1 MIFLQQKHYFKE
13 HFMKKRFLLSLSLA
27 ASLLCAEDNGF
38 FVSAGYQ
45 IGEAVQMVKNTGEL
59 KNLNDKYEQLN
70 QYLNQVA
77 SLRQSIK
84 NANNYELVK
93 QSISNLIS
101 FANNNSQNKD
111 LSPIYS
117 STQAVLTS
125 ILAFWTLYAGNA
137 LTFNV
142 EGLTTSTSQNG
153 QGFSNVPLTAK
164 CSQPD
169 SKNCMPIATY
179 QKMKNL
185 AESLQKAQGTLCAL
199 NENGCNTA
207 NQDQGATI
215 SSALNTAKELMDL
228 ISATNTNMDW
238 SKIKINGLLVPSEVR
253 GDKNGSTT
261 KYEGKITSNNPVT
274 SYALFQNIYKML
286 PYLQESLKLS
296 EQNKSK
302 SDGLQGQVTG
312 DNTNPNYDKEIYNF
326 AQNQQ
331 TILSNAKSIF
341 NLFNSIPKDQFEYL
355 QVGYLK
361 IPPLG
366 TTPTKPYRKNVNLN
380 AEIDSIQRNVSYY
393 GNRIDSALSVAKD
406 VYNLKSN
413 QAQIVAAYNGAKNL
427 SQEISQL
434 PHNQVNTKD
443 IVTLPYD
450 KNAPAAGQYN
460 YQINQEQA
468 SNLSQALA
476 AMSNNPFKKVG
487 MISSQNNNGALNG
500 LGVQV
505 GYKQFFGES
514 KRWGLR
520 YYGFFDYNHGYIKSS
535 FFNSSSDIWTYGGGS
550 DLLVNFI
557 NDSVTRK
564 NNKLSVGLFGG
575 IQLAGTTWL
584 NSQYV
589 NLTALNNPYSAKVN
603 TSNFQF
609 LFNLGL
615 RTNLATAK
623 KEDSEHSAQH
633 GIELG
638 IKIPTINTNYYSF
651 LGAKLEYRRLYS
663 VYLNYVF
670 AY

>member
-1 MIFLQQKHYFKE
+1 
-13 HFMKKRFLLSLSLA
+13 MKKRFLLSLSLT

-70 QYLNQVA
+70 SSLAQVA
-77 SLRQSIK
+77 ALRQSIE
-84 NANNYELVK
+84 NANNYALVK
-93 QSISNLIS
+93 ESISNLIS

-117 STQAVLTS
+117 SAQAVLTS

-153 QGFSNVPLTAK
+153 QGFSNVPLTAR
-164 CSQPD
+164 CSKQD

-238 SKIKINGLLVPSEVR
+238 SRIKINGLLVPSEVR

-393 GNRIDSALSVAKD
+393 GNRLDSALSVAKD

-413 QAQIVAAYNGAKNL
+413 QKEIVAAYSGAKNL
-427 SQEISQL
+427 SEEISQF
-434 PHNQVNTKD
+434 PYNQVNTKD
-443 IVTLPYD
+443 IVHYLDD

-476 AMSNNPFKKVG
+476 AMSNNPFKNIG
-487 MISSQNNNGALNG
+487 MISSQSNNGALNG

-550 DLLVNFI
+550 DLLVNFV

>member
-1 MIFLQQKHYFKE
+1 
-13 HFMKKRFLLSLSLA
+13 MKKRFLLSLSLA

-70 QYLNQVA
+70 SSLAQVA
-77 SLRQSIK
+77 ALRQSIK

-117 STQAVLTS
+117 SAQAVLTS

-164 CSQPD
+164 CSQQD

-179 QKMKNL
+179 NKMKNL

-215 SSALNTAKELMDL
+215 SSALNTAKELMNL

-393 GNRIDSALSVAKD
+393 GNRLDSALSVARD

-413 QAQIVAAYNGAKNL
+413 QTEIVTAYNNAKNL
-427 SQEISQL
+427 SEEISQL
-434 PHNQVNTKD
+434 PYNQVNTKD

-476 AMSNNPFKKVG
+476 AMSNNPFKNIG
-487 MISSQNNNGALNG
+487 MIASQSNNGALNG

-550 DLLVNFI
+550 DLLVNII
-557 NDSVTRK
+557 NDNITRK

>member
-1 MIFLQQKHYFKE
+1 MFATKNYFKE
-13 HFMKKRFLLSLSLA
+13 HFYEKTIFTLSLSLVS
-27 ASLLCAEDNGF
+27 SLLRAEDNGF

-77 SLRQSIK
+77 SLKQSIQ
-84 NANNYELVK
+84 NANNISLVNSSLNDLK
-93 QSISNLIS
+93 S
-101 FANNNSQNKD
+101 FTENNYNSTTQ
-111 LSPIYS
+111 SPIFNAV
-117 STQAVLTS
+117 QAVITS
-125 ILAFWTLYAGNA
+125 VLGFWSLYAGNY
-137 LTFNV
+137 LTFFVGNKDTKQPASV
-142 EGLTTSTSQNG
+142 QGNPPFKTIVDNCSGIENCAMDQTTYNQ
-153 QGFSNVPLTAK
+153 
-164 CSQPD
+164 
-169 SKNCMPIATY
+169 
-179 QKMKNL
+179 MKKL
-185 AESLQKAQGTLCAL
+185 AEDLQAAQTNSTTKANNLCAL
-199 NENGCNTA
+199 SACATT
-207 NQDQGATI
+207 QGQTPN
-215 SSALNTAKELMDL
+215 STVSNALNLAQQLMDL
-228 ISATNTNMDW
+228 IEQTKVSMMWKNIVISGVSNASGAINSTGYPTQYAVFNNIKAMIPILQQAVTLSQSNHTLSASLQAQATGSQTNPEFAKDIYNLALNQ
-238 SKIKINGLLVPSEVR
+238 KQII
-253 GDKNGSTT
+253 
-261 KYEGKITSNNPVT
+261 
-274 SYALFQNIYKML
+274 SYAQN
-286 PYLQESLKLS
+286 
-296 EQNKSK
+296 
-302 SDGLQGQVTG
+302 
-312 DNTNPNYDKEIYNF
+312 
-326 AQNQQ
+326 
-331 TILSNAKSIF
+331 IF
-341 NLFNSIPKDQFEYL
+341 NLFNSIPKDQYKYL
-355 QVGYLK
+355 EKAYLK
-361 IPPLG
+361 IPNAG
-366 TTPTKPYRKNVNLN
+366 QTPTNPYRQVVNLN
-380 AEIDSIQRNVSYY
+380 KEVQTIQNNVSYY
-393 GNRIDSALSVAKD
+393 GNRVDAALSVAKD

-413 QAQIVAAYNGAKNL
+413 QKEIVAAYNGAKNL

-434 PHNQVNTKD
+434 PYNQVNTKD

-468 SNLSQALA
+468 SNLSLALA
-476 AMSNNPFKKVG
+476 AMSNNPFKKIG
-487 MISSQNNNGALNG
+487 MISSQSNNGALNG

>member
-1 MIFLQQKHYFKE
+1 
-13 HFMKKRFLLSLSLA
+13 MKKRFLLSLPLA
-27 ASLLCAEDNGF
+27 ASLLLAEDNGF

-45 IGEAVQMVKNTGEL
+45 IGEAVQTVKNTGEL

-70 QYLNQVA
+70 SSLAQVA
-77 SLRQSIK
+77 ALRQSIK

-117 STQAVLTS
+117 SAQAVLTS

-142 EGLTTSTSQNG
+142 EGLTTSTNQNG

-164 CSQPD
+164 CSQPG
-169 SKNCMPIATY
+169 SKNCMPKATY
-179 QKMKNL
+179 DKMKSL

-261 KYEGKITSNNPVT
+261 KYEGKITSNNSVT

-302 SDGLQGQVTG
+302 SDGLQAQATG
-312 DNTNPNYDKEIYNF
+312 SQTNPEFAKDIYNF

-393 GNRIDSALSVAKD
+393 GNRLDSALSVARD

-413 QAQIVAAYNGAKNL
+413 QKEIVTAYSNAKNL
-427 SQEISQL
+427 SEEISQL
-434 PHNQVNTKD
+434 PYNQVNTKD

-476 AMSNNPFKKVG
+476 AMSNNPFKNIG
-487 MISSQNNNGALNG
+487 MIASQSNNGALNG

-550 DLLVNFI
+550 DLLVNII
-557 NDSVTRK
+557 NDSITRK

>member
-1 MIFLQQKHYFKE
+1 
-13 HFMKKRFLLSLSLA
+13 MKKRFLLPLSLA
-27 ASLLCAEDNGF
+27 ASMVCAEDNGF

-70 QYLNQVA
+70 SYLNQVA
-77 SLRQSIK
+77 SLKQSIQ
-84 NANNYELVK
+84 NANNIELVNSSLNYLK
-93 QSISNLIS
+93 S
-101 FANNNSQNKD
+101 FTQNNYNSTTQ
-111 LSPIYS
+111 SPIFNAV
-117 STQAVLTS
+117 QAVITS
-125 ILAFWTLYAGNA
+125 VLGFWSLYAGNY
-137 LTFNV
+137 LTFFVGKDNQQSSV
-142 EGLTTSTSQNG
+142 AGNPPFKTVTENCSGIENCAMNETTYNQ
-153 QGFSNVPLTAK
+153 
-164 CSQPD
+164 
-169 SKNCMPIATY
+169 
-179 QKMKNL
+179 MKDL
-185 AESLQKAQGTLCAL
+185 AEKLQAAQQNANTKGNNLCAL
-199 NENGCNTA
+199 SGC
-207 NQDQGATI
+207 ATTGNNPPN
-215 SSALNTAKELMDL
+215 STVSNALNLAQQLMDL
-228 ISATNTNMDW
+228 IANTKTAMMW
-238 SKIKINGLLVPSEVR
+238 
-253 GDKNGSTT
+253 KNIVISGVSNVS
-261 KYEGKITSNNPVT
+261 GGGITSTNYPTHYAVFNNIKAMIPILQQAVT
-274 SYALFQNIYKML
+274 LSQSNHTLSANLQAQATGSQTNPEFAKDIYNLALNQKQIISYAK
-286 PYLQESLKLS
+286 
-296 EQNKSK
+296 
-302 SDGLQGQVTG
+302 D
-312 DNTNPNYDKEIYNF
+312 
-326 AQNQQ
+326 
-331 TILSNAKSIF
+331 IF
-341 NLFNSIPKDQFEYL
+341 NLFNTIPAEQFKYL
-355 QVGYLK
+355 EKAYLK
-361 IPPLG
+361 IPNAG
-366 TTPTKPYRKNVNLN
+366 QTPTNPYRQEVNLN
-380 AEIDSIQRNVSYY
+380 QEIQTIQNNVSYY
-393 GNRIDSALSVAKD
+393 GNRTDAALSVAKD

-413 QAQIVAAYNGAKNL
+413 QEQIVATYSNAKNL

-434 PHNQVNTKD
+434 PYNQVNTKD
-443 IVTLPYD
+443 IVTLSYD

-476 AMSNNPFKKVG
+476 AMSNNPFKNIG

-623 KEDSEHSAQH
+623 KEKDSEHSAQH

>member
-1 MIFLQQKHYFKE
+1 
-13 HFMKKRFLLSLSLA
+13 MKKRFLLSLSLSFA
-27 ASLLCAEDNGF
+27 VSSLHAEDNGF

-77 SLRQSIK
+77 SLKQSIQ
-84 NANNYELVK
+84 NANNIELVNSSLNYLK
-93 QSISNLIS
+93 S
-101 FANNNSQNKD
+101 FTNNNYNSTTQ
-111 LSPIYS
+111 SPIFNAV
-117 STQAVLTS
+117 QAVITS
-125 ILAFWTLYAGNA
+125 VLGFWSLYAGNYF
-137 LTFNV
+137 TFLVGN
-142 EGLTTSTSQNG
+142 
-153 QGFSNVPLTAK
+153 K
-164 CSQPD
+164 D
-169 SKNCMPIATY
+169 SKRLANVQGNPPFETIRRNCSGIENCAMDQVTY
-179 QKMKNL
+179 DKMKAL
-185 AESLQKAQGTLCAL
+185 AENLQAAQTNATTKANNLCAL
-199 NENGCNTA
+199 SGC
-207 NQDQGATI
+207 ATTEGSDSPSSTV
-215 SSALNTAKELMDL
+215 SSALETAQKLMDL
-228 ISATNTNMDW
+228 IANTRTAMMWKN
-238 SKIKINGLLVPSEVR
+238 IVINGVSNVS
-253 GDKNGSTT
+253 GAIDSTGYPT
-261 KYEGKITSNNPVT
+261 QYAVFNNIK
-274 SYALFQNIYKML
+274 AML
-286 PYLQESLKLS
+286 PILQQAVTLSQSNHTLSTSL
-296 EQNKSK
+296 QA
-302 SDGLQGQVTG
+302 QATG
-312 DNTNPNYDKEIYNF
+312 TQTNPNFAKDIYAF
-326 AQNQQ
+326 AQNQKQ
-331 TILSNAKSIF
+331 IISYAKDIF
-341 NLFNSIPKDQFEYL
+341 NLFSSIPAEQYKYL
-355 QVGYLK
+355 EKAYLK
-361 IPPLG
+361 IPNAG
-366 TTPTKPYRKNVNLN
+366 QTPTNPYRQVVNLN
-380 AEIDSIQRNVSYY
+380 QEVQTIKNNVSYY
-393 GNRIDSALSVAKD
+393 GNRVDAALSVAKD

-413 QAQIVAAYNGAKNL
+413 QANIVTAYSNANNL
-427 SQEISQL
+427 SQEISKL
-434 PHNQVNTKD
+434 PYNQVNTKD

-460 YQINQEQA
+460 YQINPEQQ

-476 AMSNNPFKKVG
+476 AMSNNPFKNIG

-550 DLLVNFI
+550 DLLVNII
-557 NDSVTRK
+557 NDSITRK

-589 NLTALNNPYSAKVN
+589 NLTAFNNPYSAKVN

-623 KEDSEHSAQH
+623 KKDSEHSAQH

-651 LGAKLEYRRLYS
+651 LGTQLQYRRLYS

>member
-1 MIFLQQKHYFKE
+1 
-13 HFMKKRFLLSLSLA
+13 MKKRFLLSLPLV
-27 ASLLCAEDNGF
+27 ASLLFAEDNGF
-38 FVSAGYQ
+38 FVGAGYQ

-77 SLRQSIK
+77 SLKQSIQ
-84 NANNYELVK
+84 NANNIELVNSSLNDLK
-93 QSISNLIS
+93 S
-101 FANNNSQNKD
+101 FTENNYNSTTQ
-111 LSPIYS
+111 SPIFNAV
-117 STQAVLTS
+117 QAVITS
-125 ILAFWTLYAGNA
+125 VLGFWSLYAGNY
-137 LTFNV
+137 LTFFVGSGDKPANV
-142 EGLTTSTSQNG
+142 QGNPPFSTIVSNCSGLE
-153 QGFSNVPLTAK
+153 
-164 CSQPD
+164 
-169 SKNCMPIATY
+169 NCAMDQATY
-179 QKMKNL
+179 DKMKKL
-185 AESLQKAQGTLCAL
+185 AEDLQAAQQNSTTKANNLCAL
-199 NENGCNTA
+199 SGCATTTGQTPSSTVSNALETA
-207 NQDQGATI
+207 Q
-215 SSALNTAKELMDL
+215 KLMDL
-228 ISATNTNMDW
+228 IANTKTAMMWENIVISGVSNTSGAIKSTGYPTQYAVFNNIKAMIPILQQAVTLSQSNHTLSASLQAQAT
-238 SKIKINGLLVPSEVR
+238 
-253 GDKNGSTT
+253 GS
-261 KYEGKITSNNPVT
+261 
-274 SYALFQNIYKML
+274 Q
-286 PYLQESLKLS
+286 
-296 EQNKSK
+296 
-302 SDGLQGQVTG
+302 
-312 DNTNPNYDKEIYNF
+312 TNPNFAKDIYTF
-326 AQNQQ
+326 AQNQKQ
-331 TILSNAKSIF
+331 VISYANDIF
-341 NLFNSIPKDQFEYL
+341 NLFNSIPADQFKYL
-355 QVGYLK
+355 EKAYLK
-361 IPPLG
+361 IPNLG
-366 TTPTKPYRKNVNLN
+366 QTPTNPYRQEVNLN
-380 AEIDSIQRNVSYY
+380 QEIQTIKNNVSYY
-393 GNRIDSALSVAKD
+393 GNRVDAALSVAKD

-413 QAQIVAAYNGAKNL
+413 QTEIVTAYNGAKNL

-434 PHNQVNTKD
+434 PYNQVNTKD

-476 AMSNNPFKKVG
+476 AMSNNPFKNIG
-487 MISSQNNNGALNG
+487 MIASQNNNGALNG

-557 NDSVTRK
+557 NDSLTRK

-603 TSNFQF
+603 ASNFQF

-615 RTNLATAK
+615 RTNLAMKK

>member
-1 MIFLQQKHYFKE
+1 
-13 HFMKKRFLLSLSLA
+13 MKKQFLLSLSL
-27 ASLLCAEDNGF
+27 SLAVSSLHAEDNGF
-38 FVSAGYQ
+38 FVGVGYQ
-45 IGEAVQMVKNTGEL
+45 IGEAVQTVKNTGEL

-77 SLRQSIK
+77 SLKRSIQ
-84 NANNYELVK
+84 NANNISLVNSSLNDLK
-93 QSISNLIS
+93 S
-101 FANNNSQNKD
+101 FTNNNYNSTTQ
-111 LSPIYS
+111 SPIFNAV
-117 STQAVLTS
+117 QAVITS
-125 ILAFWTLYAGNA
+125 VLGFWSLYAGNY
-137 LTFNV
+137 LTFFVVNKDTKQVANV
-142 EGLTTSTSQNG
+142 QGNPPFSTI
-153 QGFSNVPLTAK
+153 T
-164 CSQPD
+164 
-169 SKNCMPIATY
+169 KNCSGLENCAMNETTY
-179 QKMKNL
+179 NEMKKL
-185 AESLQKAQGTLCAL
+185 AESLQAAQQNATTKANNLCAL
-199 NENGCNTA
+199 SGCATT
-207 NQDQGATI
+207 QGQNPPNSTV
-215 SSALNTAKELMDL
+215 SNALNLAQQLMDL
-228 ISATNTNMDW
+228 IANTKTAMMWKNIVIAGV
-238 SKIKINGLLVPSEVR
+238 SNGH
-253 GDKNGSTT
+253 GGA
-261 KYEGKITSNNPVT
+261 ITSTNYPTHYAVFNNIKAMIPILQQAVT
-274 SYALFQNIYKML
+274 LSQNNHTL
-286 PYLQESLKLS
+286 SASLQA
-296 EQNKSK
+296 QA
-302 SDGLQGQVTG
+302 TG
-312 DNTNPNYDKEIYNF
+312 SQTNPNFAKDIYAF
-326 AQNQQ
+326 AQNQKQ
-331 TILSNAKSIF
+331 VISYAQDIF
-341 NLFNSIPKDQFEYL
+341 NLFSSIPAEQYKYL
-355 QVGYLK
+355 EKAYLK
-361 IPPLG
+361 IPNAG
-366 TTPTKPYRKNVNLN
+366 QTPTNPYRQEVNLN
-380 AEIDSIQRNVSYY
+380 QEIQTIKNNVSYY
-393 GNRIDSALSVAKD
+393 GNRVDAALSVARD

-413 QAQIVAAYNGAKNL
+413 QAEIVTAYSNANNL
-427 SQEISQL
+427 SQEISKL
-434 PHNQVNTKD
+434 PYNQVNTKD
-443 IVTLPYD
+443 IITLPYD

-460 YQINQEQA
+460 YQINPEQQ

-487 MISSQNNNGALNG
+487 MINSQNNNGAMNG

-550 DLLVNFI
+550 DLLVNII
-557 NDSVTRK
+557 NDSITRK

-615 RTNLATAK
+615 RTNLAMKK

>member
-1 MIFLQQKHYFKE
+1 
-13 HFMKKRFLLSLSLA
+13 MKKRFLLSLSLS

-45 IGEAVQMVKNTGEL
+45 IGEAVQTVKNTGEL

-77 SLRQSIK
+77 SLKQSIQ
-84 NANNYELVK
+84 NANNISLVNSSLNDLK
-93 QSISNLIS
+93 S
-101 FANNNSQNKD
+101 FTENNYNSTTQ
-111 LSPIYS
+111 SPIFNAV
-117 STQAVLTS
+117 QAVITS
-125 ILAFWTLYAGNA
+125 VLGFWSLYAGNY
-137 LTFNV
+137 LTFFVGNKDTKRANV
-142 EGLTTSTSQNG
+142 NG
-153 QGFSNVPLTAK
+153 NPPFETII
-164 CSQPD
+164 
-169 SKNCMPIATY
+169 KNCSGLENCAMDQTTY
-179 QKMKNL
+179 EKMKKL
-185 AESLQKAQGTLCAL
+185 AEDLQAAQQNSTTKANNLCAL
-199 NENGCNTA
+199 SGCAAT
-207 NQDQGATI
+207 QGQNPNSTV
-215 SSALNTAKELMDL
+215 SNALNLAQQLMDL
-228 ISATNTNMDW
+228 IANTRTAMMW
-238 SKIKINGLLVPSEVR
+238 
-253 GDKNGSTT
+253 KNIVISGVSNAS
-261 KYEGKITSNNPVT
+261 GAITSTNYPTHYAVFNNIKAMIPILQQAVT
-274 SYALFQNIYKML
+274 LSQSNHTLSSK
-286 PYLQESLKLS
+286 LQA
-296 EQNKSK
+296 QA
-302 SDGLQGQVTG
+302 TG
-312 DNTNPNYDKEIYNF
+312 SQTNPEFAKDIYNL
-326 AQNQQ
+326 AQNQKQ
-331 TILSNAKSIF
+331 VISYAQDIF
-341 NLFNSIPKDQFEYL
+341 NLFNSIPKEQYKYL
-355 QVGYLK
+355 EKAYLK
-361 IPPLG
+361 IPNAG
-366 TTPTKPYRKNVNLN
+366 QTPTNPYRQEVNLN
-380 AEIDSIQRNVSYY
+380 KEIQTIQNNVSYY
-393 GNRIDSALSVAKD
+393 GNRLDSALSVAKD

-413 QAQIVAAYNGAKNL
+413 QKEIVTAYSGAKNL
-427 SQEISQL
+427 SEEISQL
-434 PHNQVNTKD
+434 PYNQVNTKD

-476 AMSNNPFKKVG
+476 AMSNNPFKNIG
-487 MISSQNNNGALNG
+487 MISSQSNNGALNG

>member
-1 MIFLQQKHYFKE
+1 
-13 HFMKKRFLLSLSLA
+13 MKKRFLLSLSLA
-27 ASLLCAEDNGF
+27 ASLLYAEDNGF

-59 KNLNDKYEQLN
+59 KNLNEKYEQLN

-77 SLRQSIK
+77 SLKQSIQ
-84 NANNYELVK
+84 NANNIELVNSSLNYLK
-93 QSISNLIS
+93 S
-101 FANNNSQNKD
+101 FTNNNYNSTTQ
-111 LSPIYS
+111 SPIFNAA
-117 STQAVLTS
+117 QAVITS
-125 ILAFWTLYAGNA
+125 VLGFWSLYAGNYF
-137 LTFNV
+137 TFFVGNKDTKQPASV
-142 EGLTTSTSQNG
+142 
-153 QGFSNVPLTAK
+153 QGNPPFKTII
-164 CSQPD
+164 
-169 SKNCMPIATY
+169 KNCSGIENCAMNQTTY
-179 QKMKNL
+179 DEMKKL
-185 AESLQKAQGTLCAL
+185 AESLQAAQQNSSTKANNLCAL
-199 NENGCNTA
+199 SGC
-207 NQDQGATI
+207 ATTTGQT
-215 SSALNTAKELMDL
+215 SPNSTVSNALNLAQQLMDL
-228 ISATNTNMDW
+228 IANTKTAMMWENIVISGVSNTSGAIKSTGYPTQYAVFNNIKAMIPILQQAVTLSQSNHTLSSNLQAQATGT
-238 SKIKINGLLVPSEVR
+238 
-253 GDKNGSTT
+253 
-261 KYEGKITSNNPVT
+261 
-274 SYALFQNIYKML
+274 Q
-286 PYLQESLKLS
+286 
-296 EQNKSK
+296 
-302 SDGLQGQVTG
+302 
-312 DNTNPNYDKEIYNF
+312 TNPKFAKDIYAF
-326 AQNQQ
+326 AQNQKQ
-331 TILSNAKSIF
+331 VISYAQDIF
-341 NLFNSIPKDQFEYL
+341 NLFNTIPADQFKYL
-355 QVGYLK
+355 EKAYLK
-361 IPPLG
+361 IPNAG
-366 TTPTKPYRKNVNLN
+366 QTPINPYRQVVNLN
-380 AEIDSIQRNVSYY
+380 QEVQTIKNNVSYY
-393 GNRIDSALSVAKD
+393 GNRVDAALSVAKD

-413 QAQIVAAYNGAKNL
+413 QTEIVTTYNDAKTL
-427 SQEISQL
+427 SEEISQL
-434 PHNQVNTKD
+434 PYNQVNTKG
-443 IVTLPYD
+443 IITLPYD

-460 YQINQEQA
+460 YQINPEQA
-468 SNLSQALA
+468 SNLNQALE
-476 AMSNNPFKKVG
+476 AMSNNPFKNIG

-589 NLTALNNPYSAKVN
+589 NLTAFNNPYSAKVN
-603 TSNFQF
+603 ASNFQF

-615 RTNLATAK
+615 RTNLAMKK

>member
-1 MIFLQQKHYFKE
+1 
-13 HFMKKRFLLSLSLA
+13 MKKTILLSLSLA
-27 ASLLCAEDNGF
+27 SSLLHAEDNGF

-59 KNLNDKYEQLN
+59 KNLNEKYEQLN

-77 SLRQSIK
+77 SLKQSIQ
-84 NANNYELVK
+84 NANNIELVNSSLNYLK
-93 QSISNLIS
+93 S
-101 FANNNSQNKD
+101 FTNNNYNSTTQ
-111 LSPIYS
+111 SPIFNAV
-117 STQAVLTS
+117 QAVITS
-125 ILAFWTLYAGNA
+125 VLGFWSLYAGNY
-137 LTFNV
+137 LTFFVGSGNQASSV
-142 EGLTTSTSQNG
+142 QGNPPFKTITENCSGIENCAMNETTYNE
-153 QGFSNVPLTAK
+153 
-164 CSQPD
+164 
-169 SKNCMPIATY
+169 
-179 QKMKNL
+179 MKKL
-185 AESLQKAQGTLCAL
+185 AENLQAAQQNATTKGNNLCAL
-199 NENGCNTA
+199 SGC
-207 NQDQGATI
+207 ATTGSASNSSNSPNSTV
-215 SSALNTAKELMDL
+215 SSALETAQKLMDL
-228 ISATNTNMDW
+228 IASTKTAMMWKNIVISGVSNASGAIKSTGYPTQYAVFNNIKAMIPILQQAVTLSQSNHTLSASLQAQAT
-238 SKIKINGLLVPSEVR
+238 
-253 GDKNGSTT
+253 GS
-261 KYEGKITSNNPVT
+261 
-274 SYALFQNIYKML
+274 Q
-286 PYLQESLKLS
+286 
-296 EQNKSK
+296 
-302 SDGLQGQVTG
+302 
-312 DNTNPNYDKEIYNF
+312 TNPEFAKDIYNL
-326 AQNQQ
+326 AQNQKQ
-331 TILSNAKSIF
+331 VISYAQDIF
-341 NLFNSIPKDQFEYL
+341 NLFSSIPKDQYRYL
-355 QVGYLK
+355 EKAYLK
-361 IPPLG
+361 IPNAG
-366 TTPTKPYRKNVNLN
+366 STPTNPYRQEVNLN
-380 AEIDSIQRNVSYY
+380 QEIQTIKNNVSYY
-393 GNRIDSALSVAKD
+393 GNRVNSALSVARD

-413 QAQIVAAYNGAKNL
+413 EAEIVTAYSNANNL
-427 SQEISQL
+427 SQEISKL
-434 PHNQVNTKD
+434 PYNQVNTKD
-443 IVTLPYD
+443 IVTLPHD

-460 YQINQEQA
+460 YQINPEQQ
-468 SNLSQALA
+468 SNLNQALA

-535 FFNSSSDIWTYGGGS
+535 FFNSSSDVWTYGGGS

-557 NDSVTRK
+557 NDSITRK

-589 NLTALNNPYSAKVN
+589 NLTAFNNPYSAKVN

-623 KEDSEHSAQH
+623 KKDSEHSAQH

-651 LGAKLEYRRLYS
+651 LGTKLEYRRLYS

>member
-1 MIFLQQKHYFKE
+1 
-13 HFMKKRFLLSLSLA
+13 MKKTILLSLAS
-27 ASLLCAEDNGF
+27 SLLHAEDNGF

-59 KNLNDKYEQLN
+59 KNLNEKYEQLN

-77 SLRQSIK
+77 SLKQSIQ

-101 FANNNSQNKD
+101 FANNNHTNKET
-111 LSPIYS
+111 SPIYN
-117 STQAVLTS
+117 TAQAVITS
-125 ILAFWTLYAGNA
+125 VLAFWTLYAGNA

-164 CSQPD
+164 CSQQG

-413 QAQIVAAYNGAKNL
+413 QAQIVAAYSGAKNL

-434 PHNQVNTKD
+434 PYNQVNTKD
-443 IVTLPYD
+443 IVTLSHD
-450 KNAPAAGQYN
+450 QNAPAAGQYN

>member
-1 MIFLQQKHYFKE
+1 
-13 HFMKKRFLLSLSLA
+13 MKKQFLLSLSLSLA
-27 ASLLCAEDNGF
+27 SSLLHAEDNGF

-77 SLRQSIK
+77 SLKQSIQ
-84 NANNYELVK
+84 NANNISLVNSSLNDLK
-93 QSISNLIS
+93 S
-101 FANNNSQNKD
+101 FTENNYNSTTQ
-111 LSPIYS
+111 SPIFNAV
-117 STQAVLTS
+117 QAVITS
-125 ILAFWTLYAGNA
+125 VLGFWSLYAGNY
-137 LTFNV
+137 LTFFVGNKDTKQAANV
-142 EGLTTSTSQNG
+142 QGNPPFKTITENCSGIENCAMEQTTY
-153 QGFSNVPLTAK
+153 
-164 CSQPD
+164 D
-169 SKNCMPIATY
+169 
-179 QKMKNL
+179 KMKKL
-185 AESLQKAQGTLCAL
+185 AEELQAAQQNSSTKANNLCAL
-199 NENGCNTA
+199 SGC
-207 NQDQGATI
+207 ATTGQNPP
-215 SSALNTAKELMDL
+215 SSTVSNALNLAQQLMDL
-228 ISATNTNMDW
+228 IANTRTAMMW
-238 SKIKINGLLVPSEVR
+238 
-253 GDKNGSTT
+253 KNIVISGVSNAS
-261 KYEGKITSNNPVT
+261 GAITSTNYPTHYAVFNNIKAMIPILQQAVT
-274 SYALFQNIYKML
+274 LSQSNHSIASN
-286 PYLQESLKLS
+286 LQA
-296 EQNKSK
+296 QA
-302 SDGLQGQVTG
+302 TG
-312 DNTNPNYDKEIYNF
+312 SQTNPNFAKDIYNLALNQKQVISY
-326 AQNQQ
+326 AQN
-331 TILSNAKSIF
+331 IF
-341 NLFNSIPKDQFEYL
+341 NLFNSIPKDQYRYL
-355 QVGYLK
+355 EKAYLK
-361 IPPLG
+361 IANAG
-366 TTPTKPYRKNVNLN
+366 QTPTNPYRQEVNLN
-380 AEIDSIQRNVSYY
+380 KEVQTIQNNVSYY
-393 GNRIDSALSVAKD
+393 GNRLDSALSVAKD

-413 QAQIVAAYNGAKNL
+413 QKEIVAAYSNAKNL

-434 PHNQVNTKD
+434 PYNQVNTKD

-476 AMSNNPFKKVG
+476 AMSNNPFKKIG

>member
-1 MIFLQQKHYFKE
+1 M
-13 HFMKKRFLLSLSLA
+13 
-27 ASLLCAEDNGF
+27 
-38 FVSAGYQ
+38 SAGYQ

-59 KNLNDKYEQLN
+59 KNLNEKYEQLS

-77 SLRQSIK
+77 SLKQSIQ
-84 NANNYELVK
+84 NANNIELVNSSLNYLK
-93 QSISNLIS
+93 S
-101 FANNNSQNKD
+101 FTNNNYNSTTQ
-111 LSPIYS
+111 SPIFNAA
-117 STQAVLTS
+117 QAVITS
-125 ILAFWTLYAGNA
+125 VLGFWSLYAGNYF
-137 LTFNV
+137 TFFVGNKNTRKPANV
-142 EGLTTSTSQNG
+142 QGNPPFQTIITNCSAIENCAMDQTTY
-153 QGFSNVPLTAK
+153 
-164 CSQPD
+164 D
-169 SKNCMPIATY
+169 E
-179 QKMKNL
+179 MKKL
-185 AESLQKAQGTLCAL
+185 AESLQAAQTNATTKANNLCAL
-199 NENGCNTA
+199 SGC
-207 NQDQGATI
+207 ATTEGQNPPNSTV
-215 SSALNTAKELMDL
+215 SSALETAQKLMDL
-228 ISATNTNMDW
+228 IANTKTAMMW
-238 SKIKINGLLVPSEVR
+238 
-253 GDKNGSTT
+253 KNIVISGVSN
-261 KYEGKITSNNPVT
+261 EPGAITSTNYPTQYAVFNNIKAMIPILQQAVT
-274 SYALFQNIYKML
+274 LSQSNHTLSAS
-286 PYLQESLKLS
+286 LQA
-296 EQNKSK
+296 QA
-302 SDGLQGQVTG
+302 TG
-312 DNTNPNYDKEIYNF
+312 SQTNPKFAKDIYAF
-326 AQNQQ
+326 AQNQKQ
-331 TILSNAKSIF
+331 VISYANDIF
-341 NLFNSIPKDQFEYL
+341 NLFNTIPTDQFKYL
-355 QVGYLK
+355 EKAYLK
-361 IPPLG
+361 IANAG
-366 TTPTKPYRKNVNLN
+366 STPTNPYRQEVNLN
-380 AEIDSIQRNVSYY
+380 QEIQTIKNNVSYY
-393 GNRIDSALSVAKD
+393 GNRVDAALSVAKD

-413 QAQIVAAYNGAKNL
+413 QTEIVTTYNNAKNL
-427 SQEISQL
+427 SEEISKL

-476 AMSNNPFKKVG
+476 AMSNNPFKNIG

-550 DLLVNFI
+550 DLLVNII
-557 NDSVTRK
+557 NDSITRK

-589 NLTALNNPYSAKVN
+589 NLTAFNNPYSAKVN

-623 KEDSEHSAQH
+623 KKDSEHSAQH
-633 GIELG
+633 GLELG

-651 LGAKLEYRRLYS
+651 LGAQLQYRRLYS

>member
-1 MIFLQQKHYFKE
+1 M
-13 HFMKKRFLLSLSLA
+13 
-27 ASLLCAEDNGF
+27 
-38 FVSAGYQ
+38 SAGYQ

-77 SLRQSIK
+77 SLKQSIQ
-84 NANNYELVK
+84 NANNIELVNSSLNYLK
-93 QSISNLIS
+93 S
-101 FANNNSQNKD
+101 FTNNNYNSTTQ
-111 LSPIYS
+111 SPIFNAV
-117 STQAVLTS
+117 QAVITS
-125 ILAFWTLYAGNA
+125 VLGFWSLYAGNYF
-137 LTFNV
+137 TFFVGNKDTKQPANV
-142 EGLTTSTSQNG
+142 
-153 QGFSNVPLTAK
+153 QGNPPFQTIV
-164 CSQPD
+164 
-169 SKNCMPIATY
+169 KNCSGLENCAMNETTY
-179 QKMKNL
+179 NQMKKL
-185 AESLQKAQGTLCAL
+185 AEELQAAQTNATTKANNLCAL
-199 NENGCNTA
+199 SGCAATDSTS
-207 NQDQGATI
+207 NQPSSTV
-215 SSALNTAKELMDL
+215 SSALETVQKLMDL
-228 ISATNTNMDW
+228 IANTKTAMMW
-238 SKIKINGLLVPSEVR
+238 
-253 GDKNGSTT
+253 KNIVISGVSN
-261 KYEGKITSNNPVT
+261 ESGAITSTNYPKHYAVFNNIKAMIPILQQAVT
-274 SYALFQNIYKML
+274 LSQSNHTLSAS
-286 PYLQESLKLS
+286 LQA
-296 EQNKSK
+296 QA
-302 SDGLQGQVTG
+302 TG
-312 DNTNPNYDKEIYNF
+312 SQTNPNFAKDIYTF
-326 AQNQQ
+326 AQNQKQ
-331 TILSNAKSIF
+331 VISYAKDIF
-341 NLFNSIPKDQFEYL
+341 NLFDSIPKDQYRYL
-355 QVGYLK
+355 EKAYLK
-361 IPPLG
+361 IANAG
-366 TTPTKPYRKNVNLN
+366 STPTNPYMAVVNLN
-380 AEIDSIQRNVSYY
+380 KEVQTIQNNVSYY
-393 GNRIDSALSVAKD
+393 GNRVDAALSVAKD

-413 QAQIVAAYNGAKNL
+413 QTEIVTTYNDAKNL
-427 SQEISQL
+427 SEEISKL

-443 IVTLPYD
+443 IITLPYD

-476 AMSNNPFKKVG
+476 AMSNNPFKKIG

-505 GYKQFFGES
+505 GYKQFFGEK

-550 DLLVNFI
+550 DLLVNII
-557 NDSVTRK
+557 NDSITRK

-589 NLTALNNPYSAKVN
+589 NLTAFNNPYSAKVN

-623 KEDSEHSAQH
+623 KKDSEHSAQH

-651 LGAKLEYRRLYS
+651 LGAQLQYRRLYS

>member
-1 MIFLQQKHYFKE
+1 MH
-13 HFMKKRFLLSLSLA
+13 
-27 ASLLCAEDNGF
+27 AEDNGF

-59 KNLNDKYEQLN
+59 KNLNEKYEQLN

-77 SLRQSIK
+77 SLKQSIQ
-84 NANNYELVK
+84 NANNIELVNSSLNYLK
-93 QSISNLIS
+93 S
-101 FANNNSQNKD
+101 FTNNNYNSTTQ
-111 LSPIYS
+111 SPIFNAV
-117 STQAVLTS
+117 QAVITS
-125 ILAFWTLYAGNA
+125 VLGFWSLYAGNYF
-137 LTFNV
+137 TFLVGNNKSIANV
-142 EGLTTSTSQNG
+142 QGNPPPSTIIN
-153 QGFSNVPLTAK
+153 N
-164 CSQPD
+164 CS
-169 SKNCMPIATY
+169 SKEVGNLYCAMDQATY
-179 QKMKNL
+179 DKMKAL
-185 AESLQKAQGTLCAL
+185 AESLQAAQTNAATKANNLCAL
-199 NENGCNTA
+199 SGCAATDSASNSSNSPSSTVSNALETA
-207 NQDQGATI
+207 Q
-215 SSALNTAKELMDL
+215 KLMDL
-228 ISATNTNMDW
+228 IASTKTGMVW
-238 SKIKINGLLVPSEVR
+238 
-253 GDKNGSTT
+253 KNIVISGVSN
-261 KYEGKITSNNPVT
+261 EPGAITSAGYPTQYAVFNNIKAMIPILQQAVT
-274 SYALFQNIYKML
+274 LSQSNHTLSAS
-286 PYLQESLKLS
+286 LQA
-296 EQNKSK
+296 QA
-302 SDGLQGQVTG
+302 TG
-312 DNTNPNYDKEIYNF
+312 SQTNPKFAKDIYNF
-326 AQNQQ
+326 AQNQKQ
-331 TILSNAKSIF
+331 VISYAQDIF
-341 NLFNSIPKDQFEYL
+341 NLFDSIPKDQYRYL
-355 QVGYLK
+355 EKAYLK
-361 IPPLG
+361 IANAG
-366 TTPTKPYRKNVNLN
+366 STPTNPYRQVVNLN
-380 AEIDSIQRNVSYY
+380 QEVQTIKNNVSYY
-393 GNRIDSALSVAKD
+393 GNRVDAALSVAKD

-413 QAQIVAAYNGAKNL
+413 QTEIVTTYNDAKNL
-427 SQEISQL
+427 SEEISKL

-460 YQINQEQA
+460 YQINPEQQ
-468 SNLSQALA
+468 SNLNQALA

-550 DLLVNFI
+550 DLLVNII
-557 NDSVTRK
+557 NDSITRK

-589 NLTALNNPYSAKVN
+589 NLTAFNNPYSAKVN
-603 TSNFQF
+603 ASNFQF

-615 RTNLATAK
+615 RTNLAMK
-623 KEDSEHSAQH
+623 KKKDSEHSAQH

-651 LGAKLEYRRLYS
+651 LGAQLQYRRLYS